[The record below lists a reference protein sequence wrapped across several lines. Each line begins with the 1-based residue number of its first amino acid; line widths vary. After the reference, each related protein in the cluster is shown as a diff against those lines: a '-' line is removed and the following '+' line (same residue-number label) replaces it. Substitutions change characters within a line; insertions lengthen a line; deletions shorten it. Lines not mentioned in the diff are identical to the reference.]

1 MSRSLAVFLRVADLG
16 MLAYWG
22 LASLLC
28 AGLIAVPAGVMYEGY
43 GTRSVDAWNW
53 SFAPLDL
60 AFALVG
66 LAAVR
71 LAARGDPRWRP
82 LALVSLVL
90 TMCAGGMALS
100 YWVLIGDFQLA
111 WWLPNAA
118 LVVVPL
124 AWLPQFLREI

>member
-71 LAARGDPRWRP
+71 L
-82 LALVSLVL
+82 
-90 TMCAGGMALS
+90 
-100 YWVLIGDFQLA
+100 
-111 WWLPNAA
+111 
-118 LVVVPL
+118 
-124 AWLPQFLREI
+124 